1 MNHVTEG
8 ALVFLLRVA
17 RRFGIREMKATMSTV
32 ISSATR
38 KATADTASGSHT
50 HGLKATRYWA
60 AKLALDRI
68 EFEKI
73 KEHAKA
79 ARAEYLRRN
88 GRSRFR

>member
-1 MNHVTEG
+1 VNHVTEG
-8 ALVFLLRVA
+8 ALVFLLRL
-17 RRFGIREMKATMSTV
+17 REMEATMPTV

-38 KATADTASGSHT
+38 KATADSASGSHT

-79 ARAEYLRRN
+79 ARVEYLRP
-88 GRSRFR
+88 GRGGHALGD